1 MTSPLLIFALGLT
14 TNRGGL
20 IRAARLAPVASR
32 SRSSRMSE
40 ADEKAVGKLEQELSA
55 AVAAEDYSQAAALR
69 DRLAALQMDSEYG
82 ALSANSEFYR
92 AFSERDVEGTRHA
105 RDGELSC
112 CSSNATTEDESHSQQ
127 PTSPSPPLSSRRMRF
142 SSHPDHVCLWCTAA
156 MRRLWLPSES
166 IVCAHPGHEPIVGF
180 DAVISSWRDI
190 FRSAPAGGLEVA
202 ASSVRCS
209 TPAANVARVTCIEEV
224 KPGESKLV
232 ATNIYERHEDGS
244 WRMSLHHAGPMVG

>member
-1 MTSPLLIFALGLT
+1 MTSPLLIFALGVT
-14 TNRGGL
+14 TNRGGGL
-20 IRAARLAPVASR
+20 IRAGRPAPVASR

-40 ADEKAVGKLEQELSA
+40 AEEKAVGKLEQELSA

-92 AFSERDVEGTRHA
+92 AFSERDVE
-105 RDGELSC
+105 
-112 CSSNATTEDESHSQQ
+112 
-127 PTSPSPPLSSRRMRF
+127 
-142 SSHPDHVCLWCTAA
+142 A

>member
-1 MTSPLLIFALGLT
+1 
-14 TNRGGL
+14 
-20 IRAARLAPVASR
+20 
-32 SRSSRMSE
+32 MSE